1 MGDPMKTL
9 LTLLVALLAAV
20 QASAQTPANPK
31 AKAPA
36 AKAKSLDDQYVLTA
50 DSQEQSGVPKGEV
63 TEFELKD
70 SKAFPGYPRKW
81 AIYVPKQ
88 YDGSKPACLMVFQ
101 DGLGYSSRTGA
112 WRVPTVFDN
121 LIHKGEMPVT
131 ISFRYINLTI
141 LRFATDCSQ
150 FARRHFLI
158 SVDYQFDETMKP
170 VDE

>member
-1 MGDPMKTL
+1 MKTL

-20 QASAQTPANPK
+20 QAPAQTPANPK
-31 AKAPA
+31 AKATA

-50 DSQEQSGVPKGEV
+50 DSQEQPGVPRGEV
-63 TEFELKD
+63 MEFELKD

-131 ISFRYINLTI
+131 IGIFIQPGILPAPSAEAQARYYRSHEYDAVNG
-141 LRFATDCSQ
+141 R
-150 FARRHFLI
+150 
-158 SVDYQFDETMKP
+158 
-170 VDE
+170 